1 MAVHGHNNNNI
12 KTMKF
17 IDLTPKYH
25 EKDHEYNIH
34 GYVDYVKG
42 VLDGSIVACEYIKL
56 ACQRT
61 IDFDNR
67 DDMYF
72 DEEDVTRRI
81 NFIWKMRH
89 STGQHNKQHFKLL
102 PWQLWLIS
110 QIFGWKWKDTGY
122 RVTRKVFLMIS
133 RKNGKT
139 AICSAL
145 SLAAMVGD
153 GQSGQEIDIIAN
165 NSKQAGICFDQ
176 IKNYAESVDPLRKIF
191 QTYRSEIRVPYFKS
205 KIQVLSSE
213 SMGLDGWNSSVV
225 IFDEFHAQ
233 KNWDLYNVMKSSQAA
248 REQPLMIVLTTAGFL
263 IGEAYPCYS
272 TWETCIDILRKDKQD
287 DAYFS
292 AIYQLDEGDDWQDEE
307 CWIKCSPSLD
317 QTVFR
322 QFMRE
327 ELTAAKNNVSLENGI
342 RTKTLN
348 EWRQSENV
356 WLPYELLKSNM
367 KPMTVEEMSNLP
379 NVSYAYIGVDLS
391 AVSDLTALSLMVES
405 EGKFYFKSWAFVPE
419 DCLLSGQNAMRY
431 RDWQKMGYIDV
442 TDGNVQDYDYILSKI
457 REIDSIIPIAGVYY
471 DQWNAVQFAVNA
483 TNIGLPMYP
492 YSQALGNFN
501 RPTKMLELLLKK
513 GDIVMDYNTMVLWC
527 FANSTLKYDF
537 NDNCKPIKADTKNGK
552 IDTVISML
560 QALGGYY
567 LDNNFTQDLTAV

>member
-1 MAVHGHNNNNI
+1 
-12 KTMKF
+12 MKF

-89 STGQHNKQHFKLL
+89 STGEHNRQHFKLL

-153 GQSGQEIDIIAN
+153 AQSGQEIDIIAN

-356 WLPYELLKSNM
+356 WLPYDLLKSNM
-367 KPMTVEEMSNLP
+367 QPMTVEEMSNLP

-431 RDWQKMGYIDV
+431 RDWQKIGYIDV

-457 REIDSIIPIAGVYY
+457 REIDKIIPIAGVFY

-501 RPTKMLELLLKK
+501 RPTKMFELLLKK

-552 IDTVISML
+552 IDTVIAML

>member
-1 MAVHGHNNNNI
+1 
-12 KTMKF
+12 MKF

-153 GQSGQEIDIIAN
+153 AQSGQEIDIIAN

-233 KNWDLYNVMKSSQAA
+233 RNWDLYNVMKSSQAA

-356 WLPYELLKSNM
+356 WLPYDLLKSNM
-367 KPMTVEEMSNLP
+367 QPMTVEDMSNLP

-457 REIDSIIPIAGVYY
+457 REIDSVIPLAGIFY
-471 DQWNAVQFAVNA
+471 DTWNAVQFAVNA

-501 RPTKMLELLLKK
+501 RPTKMFELLLKK

-552 IDTVISML
+552 IDTVIAML

>member
-1 MAVHGHNNNNI
+1 
-12 KTMKF
+12 MKF

-89 STGQHNKQHFKLL
+89 STGQHNRQHFKLL

-153 GQSGQEIDIIAN
+153 AQSGQEIDIIAN

-356 WLPYELLKSNM
+356 WLPYDLLKSNM
-367 KPMTVEEMSNLP
+367 QPMTVEEMSNLP

-457 REIDSIIPIAGVYY
+457 REIDSVIPIAGVYY

-501 RPTKMLELLLKK
+501 RPTKMFELLLKK

-552 IDTVISML
+552 IDTVIAML

>member
-1 MAVHGHNNNNI
+1 
-12 KTMKF
+12 MKF
-17 IDLTPKYH
+17 IELTPKYH

-42 VLDGSIVACEYIKL
+42 VLDGSITACEYIKL
-56 ACQRT
+56 ACKRT

-89 STGQHNKQHFKLL
+89 STGAHNKRHFKLL
-102 PWQLWLIS
+102 PWQLWLVS

-153 GQSGQEIDIIAN
+153 AQSGQEIDIIAN

-233 KNWDLYNVMKSSQAA
+233 KDWDLYNVMKSSQAA

-356 WLPYELLKSNM
+356 WLPYDLLKSNM
-367 KPMTVEEMSNLP
+367 QPMTVEEMSNLP

-405 EGKFYFKSWAFVPE
+405 DGKMYFKSWAFVPE

-457 REIDSIIPIAGVYY
+457 REIDRVIPIAGVYY

-552 IDTVISML
+552 IDTVIAML

>member
-1 MAVHGHNNNNI
+1 
-12 KTMKF
+12 MKF
-17 IDLTPKYH
+17 IELTPKYH

-89 STGQHNKQHFKLL
+89 STGEHNKQHFKLL

-356 WLPYELLKSNM
+356 WLPYDLLKSNM
-367 KPMTVEEMSNLP
+367 QPMTVEEMSNLP

-552 IDTVISML
+552 IDTVIAML

>member
-1 MAVHGHNNNNI
+1 
-12 KTMKF
+12 MKF

-153 GQSGQEIDIIAN
+153 AQSGQEIDIIAN

-233 KNWDLYNVMKSSQAA
+233 RNWDLYNVMKSSQAA

-356 WLPYELLKSNM
+356 WLPYDLLKSNM
-367 KPMTVEEMSNLP
+367 QPMTVEEMSNLP

-457 REIDSIIPIAGVYY
+457 REIDSVIPIAGVYY

-552 IDTVISML
+552 IDTVIAML

>member
-1 MAVHGHNNNNI
+1 MHGHIYNNI
-12 KTMKF
+12 KQMKF

-89 STGQHNKQHFKLL
+89 STGEHNRQHFKLL
-102 PWQLWLIS
+102 PWQLWLVS

-153 GQSGQEIDIIAN
+153 AQSGQEIDIIAN

-356 WLPYELLKSNM
+356 WLPYDLLKSNM
-367 KPMTVEEMSNLP
+367 QPMTVEDMSNLP

-552 IDTVISML
+552 IDTVIAML

>member
-1 MAVHGHNNNNI
+1 
-12 KTMKF
+12 MKF

-89 STGQHNKQHFKLL
+89 STGAHNKQHFKLL

-367 KPMTVEEMSNLP
+367 QPMTVEEMSNLP

-457 REIDSIIPIAGVYY
+457 REIDSVIPIAGIFY
-471 DQWNAVQFAVNA
+471 DTWNAVQFAVNA

-552 IDTVISML
+552 IDTVIAML

>member
-1 MAVHGHNNNNI
+1 
-12 KTMKF
+12 MKF

-89 STGQHNKQHFKLL
+89 STGEHNRQHFKLL

-153 GQSGQEIDIIAN
+153 AQSGQEIDIIAN

-356 WLPYELLKSNM
+356 WLPYDLLKSNM
-367 KPMTVEEMSNLP
+367 QPMTVEDMSNLP

-457 REIDSIIPIAGVYY
+457 REIDSVIPIAGVYY

-552 IDTVISML
+552 IDTVIAML

>member
-1 MAVHGHNNNNI
+1 
-12 KTMKF
+12 MKF

-89 STGQHNKQHFKLL
+89 STGEHNKQHFKLL

-367 KPMTVEEMSNLP
+367 QPMTVEEMSNLP

-405 EGKFYFKSWAFVPE
+405 DGKMYFKSWAFVPE

-501 RPTKMLELLLKK
+501 RPTKMFELLLKK

-552 IDTVISML
+552 IDTVIAML

>member
-1 MAVHGHNNNNI
+1 
-12 KTMKF
+12 MKF
-17 IDLTPKYH
+17 IELTPKYH

-89 STGQHNKQHFKLL
+89 STGEHNKQHFKLL
-102 PWQLWLIS
+102 PWQLWLVS

-367 KPMTVEEMSNLP
+367 QSMTVEEMSNLP

-457 REIDSIIPIAGVYY
+457 REIDRIIPIAGVYY

-501 RPTKMLELLLKK
+501 RPTKMFELLLKK

-552 IDTVISML
+552 IDTIIAML

-567 LDNNFTQDLTAV
+567 LDNNFTQDLTAM

>member
-1 MAVHGHNNNNI
+1 
-12 KTMKF
+12 MK
-17 IDLTPKYH
+17 LRCENLVKKY
-25 EKDHEYNIH
+25 

-89 STGQHNKQHFKLL
+89 STGEHNRQHFKLL

-153 GQSGQEIDIIAN
+153 AQSGQEIDIIAN

-213 SMGLDGWNSSVV
+213 SMGLDGWNNSKNLTPPENIKNIITYSV
-225 IFDEFHAQ
+225 
-233 KNWDLYNVMKSSQAA
+233 
-248 REQPLMIVLTTAGFL
+248 
-263 IGEAYPCYS
+263 
-272 TWETCIDILRKDKQD
+272 
-287 DAYFS
+287 
-292 AIYQLDEGDDWQDEE
+292 
-307 CWIKCSPSLD
+307 
-317 QTVFR
+317 
-322 QFMRE
+322 
-327 ELTAAKNNVSLENGI
+327 
-342 RTKTLN
+342 
-348 EWRQSENV
+348 
-356 WLPYELLKSNM
+356 
-367 KPMTVEEMSNLP
+367 
-379 NVSYAYIGVDLS
+379 YAD
-391 AVSDLTALSLMVES
+391 
-405 EGKFYFKSWAFVPE
+405 
-419 DCLLSGQNAMRY
+419 
-431 RDWQKMGYIDV
+431 
-442 TDGNVQDYDYILSKI
+442 
-457 REIDSIIPIAGVYY
+457 
-471 DQWNAVQFAVNA
+471 
-483 TNIGLPMYP
+483 
-492 YSQALGNFN
+492 
-501 RPTKMLELLLKK
+501 
-513 GDIVMDYNTMVLWC
+513 
-527 FANSTLKYDF
+527 
-537 NDNCKPIKADTKNGK
+537 
-552 IDTVISML
+552 
-560 QALGGYY
+560 
-567 LDNNFTQDLTAV
+567 

>member
-1 MAVHGHNNNNI
+1 
-12 KTMKF
+12 MKF

-89 STGQHNKQHFKLL
+89 STGEHNRQHFKLL

-153 GQSGQEIDIIAN
+153 AQSGQEIDIIAN

-292 AIYQLDEGDDWQDEE
+292 AIYQLDEGDDWQDEA

-356 WLPYELLKSNM
+356 WLPYDLLKSNM
-367 KPMTVEEMSNLP
+367 QQMTVEEMSNLP

-405 EGKFYFKSWAFVPE
+405 DGKMYFKSWAFVPE

-431 RDWQKMGYIDV
+431 RDWKNMGYIDV

-457 REIDSIIPIAGVYY
+457 REIDSVIPIAGVYY

-501 RPTKMLELLLKK
+501 RPTKMFELLLKK

-552 IDTVISML
+552 IDTVIAML

>member
-1 MAVHGHNNNNI
+1 
-12 KTMKF
+12 MKF
-17 IDLTPKYH
+17 IELTPKYH

-89 STGQHNKQHFKLL
+89 STGQHNRQHFKLL

-153 GQSGQEIDIIAN
+153 AQSGQEIDIIAN

-356 WLPYELLKSNM
+356 WLPYDLLKSNM
-367 KPMTVEEMSNLP
+367 QPMTVEEMSNLP

-405 EGKFYFKSWAFVPE
+405 DGTMYFKSWAFVPE

-457 REIDSIIPIAGVYY
+457 REIDKIIPIAGVYY

-501 RPTKMLELLLKK
+501 RPTKMFELLLKK

-552 IDTVISML
+552 IDTVIAML

>member
-1 MAVHGHNNNNI
+1 MHGHNYNNI

-89 STGQHNKQHFKLL
+89 STGEHNRQHFKLL

-233 KNWDLYNVMKSSQAA
+233 RNWDLYNVMKSSQAA

-367 KPMTVEEMSNLP
+367 QPMTVEEMSNLP

-457 REIDSIIPIAGVYY
+457 REIDRVIPIAGVYY

-552 IDTVISML
+552 IDTVIAML

>member
-1 MAVHGHNNNNI
+1 MGSTYNNRS
-12 KTMKF
+12 MKF
-17 IDLTPKYH
+17 IELTPKYH

-89 STGQHNKQHFKLL
+89 STGEHNKQHFKLL
-102 PWQLWLIS
+102 TWQLWLIS

-367 KPMTVEEMSNLP
+367 QPMTVEEMSNLP

-501 RPTKMLELLLKK
+501 RPTKMFELLLKK

-552 IDTVISML
+552 IDTVIAML

>member
-1 MAVHGHNNNNI
+1 
-12 KTMKF
+12 MKF
-17 IDLTPKYH
+17 IELTPKYH

-89 STGQHNKQHFKLL
+89 STGEHNRQHFKLL
-102 PWQLWLIS
+102 QWQLWLIS

-153 GQSGQEIDIIAN
+153 AQSGQEIDIIAN

-356 WLPYELLKSNM
+356 WLPYDLLKSNM
-367 KPMTVEEMSNLP
+367 QPMTVEEMSNLP

-457 REIDSIIPIAGVYY
+457 REIDSVIPIAGVYY

-501 RPTKMLELLLKK
+501 RPTKMFELLLKK

-552 IDTVISML
+552 IDTVIAML

>member
-1 MAVHGHNNNNI
+1 
-12 KTMKF
+12 MKF
-17 IDLTPKYH
+17 IELTPKYH
-25 EKDHEYNIH
+25 EKDTEYNIH

-89 STGQHNKQHFKLL
+89 STGEHNKQHFKLL
-102 PWQLWLIS
+102 PWQLWLVS

-153 GQSGQEIDIIAN
+153 AQSGQEIDIIAN

-356 WLPYELLKSNM
+356 WLPYDLLKSNM
-367 KPMTVEEMSNLP
+367 QPMTVEEMSNLP

-431 RDWQKMGYIDV
+431 RDWKKMGYIDV

-457 REIDSIIPIAGVYY
+457 REIDSVIPIAGVYY

-501 RPTKMLELLLKK
+501 RPTKMFELLLKK

-552 IDTVISML
+552 IDTVIAML

>member
-1 MAVHGHNNNNI
+1 M
-12 KTMKF
+12 TKF
-17 IDLTPKYH
+17 IDIEPKYH
-25 EKDHEYNIH
+25 EKDPKYNIH

-42 VLDGSIVACEYIKL
+42 VLDGSIVACEYIRL

-61 IDFDNR
+61 LDFDNR

-72 DEEDVTRRI
+72 DEADVDRRI

-89 STGQHNKQHFKLL
+89 STGEHNKQHFKLL

-110 QIFGWKWKDTGY
+110 QIFGWKWKSTGY
-122 RVTRKVFLMIS
+122 RVTKKVFLMIA

-153 GQSGQEIDIIAN
+153 AQSGQEIDIIAN
-165 NSKQAGICFDQ
+165 NAKQAGICFDQ

-191 QTYRSEIRVPYFKS
+191 QTFRSEIRVPYFKS

-233 KNWDLYNVMKSSQAA
+233 KDWNLYNVMKSSQAA

-263 IGEAYPCYS
+263 IGDIYPCYS
-272 TWETCIDILRKDKQD
+272 TWQTCIDILRGDKQD

-292 AIYQLDEGDDWQDEE
+292 AIYQLDEADDWEDEE
-307 CWIKCSPSLD
+307 CWTKCSPSLD

-327 ELTAAKNNVSLENGI
+327 EITAAKNNVSLENGI

-348 EWRQSENV
+348 EWRQAENV
-356 WLPYELLKSNM
+356 WLPYDLLKSRM
-367 KPMTVEEMSNLP
+367 TPMTLEDMSNLP
-379 NVSYAYIGVDLS
+379 NISYGYIGVDLS
-391 AVSDLTALSLMVES
+391 AVSDLTALTLMVES
-405 EGKFYFKSWAFVPE
+405 EGKFYFKSWAFIPE
-419 DCLLSGQNAMRY
+419 DGLKEGVNATKY
-431 RDWQKMGYIDV
+431 REWKNNGFIEV
-442 TDGNVQDYDYILSKI
+442 TEGNVQDYDYILNKI
-457 REIDSIIPIAGVYY
+457 IEINNMIPLAGIYY

-483 TNIGLPMYP
+483 TNLGLPMYP

-501 RPTKMLELLLKK
+501 RPTKMYELLLKK
-513 GDIVMDYNTMVLWC
+513 GDIVMDYNPMVLWC
-527 FANSTLKYDF
+527 FSNATLKYDF
-537 NDNCKPIKADTKNGK
+537 NDNCKPIKADLRSGK
-552 IDTVISML
+552 IDPVISML

-567 LDNNFTQDLTAV
+567 LDNNYGAELTAL

>member
-1 MAVHGHNNNNI
+1 
-12 KTMKF
+12 MKF
-17 IDLTPKYH
+17 IELTPKYH

-89 STGQHNKQHFKLL
+89 STGEHNKQHFKLL
-102 PWQLWLIS
+102 PWQLWLVS

-367 KPMTVEEMSNLP
+367 QSMTVEEMSNLP

-457 REIDSIIPIAGVYY
+457 REIDRIIPIAGVYY

-501 RPTKMLELLLKK
+501 RPTKMFELLLKK

-552 IDTVISML
+552 IDTIIAML

-567 LDNNFTQDLTAV
+567 LDNNFTQDLTAL

>member
-1 MAVHGHNNNNI
+1 
-12 KTMKF
+12 MKF

-89 STGQHNKQHFKLL
+89 STGQHNRQHFKLL

-153 GQSGQEIDIIAN
+153 AQSGQEIDIIAN

-356 WLPYELLKSNM
+356 WLPYDLLKSNM
-367 KPMTVEEMSNLP
+367 QPMTVEEMSNLP

-552 IDTVISML
+552 IDTVIAML

>member
-1 MAVHGHNNNNI
+1 
-12 KTMKF
+12 MKF

-89 STGQHNKQHFKLL
+89 STGEHNRQHFKLL
-102 PWQLWLIS
+102 PWQLWLVS

-153 GQSGQEIDIIAN
+153 AQSGQEIDIIAN

-356 WLPYELLKSNM
+356 WLPYDLLKSHM
-367 KPMTVEEMSNLP
+367 KPMTVEDMSNLP

-501 RPTKMLELLLKK
+501 RPTKMFELLLKK

-552 IDTVISML
+552 IDTVIAML

>member
-1 MAVHGHNNNNI
+1 
-12 KTMKF
+12 MKF

-89 STGQHNKQHFKLL
+89 STGEHNRQHFKLL

-153 GQSGQEIDIIAN
+153 AQSGQEIDIIAN

-356 WLPYELLKSNM
+356 WLPYDLLKSNM
-367 KPMTVEEMSNLP
+367 QPMTVEEMSNLP

-552 IDTVISML
+552 IDTVIAML

>member
-1 MAVHGHNNNNI
+1 
-12 KTMKF
+12 MKF
-17 IDLTPKYH
+17 IEITPKYH

-153 GQSGQEIDIIAN
+153 AQSGQEIDIIAN

-233 KNWDLYNVMKSSQAA
+233 RNWDLYNVMKSSQAA

-356 WLPYELLKSNM
+356 WLPYDLLKSNM
-367 KPMTVEEMSNLP
+367 QTMTVEDMSNLP

-457 REIDSIIPIAGVYY
+457 REIDKIIPIAGVYY

-501 RPTKMLELLLKK
+501 RPTKMFELLLKK

-552 IDTVISML
+552 IDTVIAML

>member
-1 MAVHGHNNNNI
+1 
-12 KTMKF
+12 MKF

-89 STGQHNKQHFKLL
+89 STGEHNRQHFKLL
-102 PWQLWLIS
+102 PWQLWLVS

-153 GQSGQEIDIIAN
+153 AQSGQEIDIIAN

-356 WLPYELLKSNM
+356 WLPYDLLKSNM
-367 KPMTVEEMSNLP
+367 QPLSIEEMSNLP

-405 EGKFYFKSWAFVPE
+405 DGTMYFKSWAFVPE

-457 REIDSIIPIAGVYY
+457 REIDSVIPIAGVYY

-501 RPTKMLELLLKK
+501 RPTKMFELLLKK

-552 IDTVISML
+552 IDTVIAML
-560 QALGGYY
+560 EALGGYY

>member
-1 MAVHGHNNNNI
+1 
-12 KTMKF
+12 MKF
-17 IDLTPKYH
+17 IDLTPKNN

-89 STGQHNKQHFKLL
+89 STGQHNRQHFKLL

-225 IFDEFHAQ
+225 IFDEFHAL

-356 WLPYELLKSNM
+356 WLPYDLLKSNM
-367 KPMTVEEMSNLP
+367 QPMTVEEMSNLP

-552 IDTVISML
+552 IDTVIAML

>member
-1 MAVHGHNNNNI
+1 MHGHNNNNI
-12 KTMKF
+12 KMKF

-292 AIYQLDEGDDWQDEE
+292 AIYQLDEEDDWQDEE

-552 IDTVISML
+552 IDTVIAML

>member
-1 MAVHGHNNNNI
+1 
-12 KTMKF
+12 MKF

-153 GQSGQEIDIIAN
+153 AQSGQEIDIIAN

-356 WLPYELLKSNM
+356 WLPYDLLKSNM
-367 KPMTVEEMSNLP
+367 QPMTVEEMSNLP

-457 REIDSIIPIAGVYY
+457 REIDSVIPIAGVYY

-552 IDTVISML
+552 IDTVIAML

>member
-1 MAVHGHNNNNI
+1 
-12 KTMKF
+12 MKF

-89 STGQHNKQHFKLL
+89 STGEHNKQHFKLL

-153 GQSGQEIDIIAN
+153 AQSGQEIDIIAN

-292 AIYQLDEGDDWQDEE
+292 AIYQLDEGEDWQDEE
-307 CWIKCSPSLD
+307 CWIKGSTSLD

-356 WLPYELLKSNM
+356 WLPYDLLKSNM
-367 KPMTVEEMSNLP
+367 QPMTVEDMSNLP

-457 REIDSIIPIAGVYY
+457 REIDSVIPIAGVYY

-501 RPTKMLELLLKK
+501 RPTKMFELLLKK

-552 IDTVISML
+552 IDTVIAML

>member
-1 MAVHGHNNNNI
+1 
-12 KTMKF
+12 MKF

-89 STGQHNKQHFKLL
+89 STGEHNRQHFKLL

-153 GQSGQEIDIIAN
+153 AQSGQEIDIIAN

-233 KNWDLYNVMKSSQAA
+233 RNWDLYNVMKSSQAA

-356 WLPYELLKSNM
+356 WLPYDLLKSNM
-367 KPMTVEEMSNLP
+367 QPMTVEEMSNLP

-501 RPTKMLELLLKK
+501 RPTKMFELLLKK

-552 IDTVISML
+552 IDTVIAML

>member
-1 MAVHGHNNNNI
+1 
-12 KTMKF
+12 MKF
-17 IDLTPKYH
+17 IDLKPKYH

-153 GQSGQEIDIIAN
+153 AQSGQEIDIIAN

-233 KNWDLYNVMKSSQAA
+233 RNWDLYNVMKSSQAA

-367 KPMTVEEMSNLP
+367 QPMTVEEMSNLP

-457 REIDSIIPIAGVYY
+457 REIDRVIPIAGVYY

-501 RPTKMLELLLKK
+501 RPTKMFELLLKK

-552 IDTVISML
+552 IDTVIAML
-560 QALGGYY
+560 QALGGDY

>member
-1 MAVHGHNNNNI
+1 M
-12 KTMKF
+12 MKF
-17 IDLTPKYH
+17 IEIEPKYH
-25 EKDHEYNIH
+25 EKDPEYNIH
-34 GYVDYVKG
+34 GYVEYVKG
-42 VLDGSIVACEYIKL
+42 VLDGSIVACNYIKL

-89 STGQHNKQHFKLL
+89 STGEHNKQHFKLL
-102 PWQLWLIS
+102 PWQLWLVS
-110 QIFGWKWKDTGY
+110 QIFGWKWKETGY
-122 RVTRKVFLMIS
+122 RVTKKVFLMIA

-153 GQSGQEIDIIAN
+153 AQSGQEIDIIAN
-165 NSKQAGICFDQ
+165 NAKQAGICFDQ
-176 IKNYAESVDPLRKIF
+176 IKNYAESVDPLRKLF

-233 KNWDLYNVMKSSQAA
+233 KDWSLYNVMKSSQAA

-263 IGEAYPCYS
+263 IGDIYPCYS
-272 TWETCIDILRKDKQD
+272 TWQTCIDILRGDKQD

-292 AIYQLDEGDDWQDEE
+292 AIYQLDDGDDWEDEE
-307 CWIKCSPSLD
+307 CWTKCSPSLD

-327 ELTAAKNNVSLENGI
+327 EITAAKNNVSLENGI

-348 EWRQSENV
+348 EWRQAENV
-356 WLPYELLKSNM
+356 WLPYDLLKSRM
-367 KPMTVEEMSNLP
+367 TPMTLEDMSNLP
-379 NVSYAYIGVDLS
+379 NISYGYIGVDLS

-405 EGKFYFKSWAFVPE
+405 EGKFYFKSWAFIPE
-419 DCLLSGQNAMRY
+419 DCLKSGTNATKY
-431 RDWQKMGYIDV
+431 REWKNNGFIEV
-442 TDGNVQDYDYILSKI
+442 TEGNVQDYDYILNKI
-457 REIDSIIPIAGVYY
+457 VEINNMIPLAGIYY
-471 DQWNAVQFAVNA
+471 DQWNAIQFAVNA
-483 TNIGLPMYP
+483 TNLGLPMYP

-501 RPTKMLELLLKK
+501 RPTKMYELLLKK
-513 GDIVMDYNTMVLWC
+513 GDIVMDYNPMVLWC
-527 FANSTLKYDF
+527 FSNATLKYDF
-537 NDNCKPIKADTKNGK
+537 NDNCKPIKADLRSGK
-552 IDTVISML
+552 IDPVISML

-567 LDNNFTQDLTAV
+567 LDNNYGAELTAL

>member
-1 MAVHGHNNNNI
+1 
-12 KTMKF
+12 MKF

-89 STGQHNKQHFKLL
+89 STGEHNRQHFKLL

-153 GQSGQEIDIIAN
+153 AQSGQEIDIIAN

-356 WLPYELLKSNM
+356 WLPYDLLKSNM
-367 KPMTVEEMSNLP
+367 KPMTVEDMSNLP

-552 IDTVISML
+552 IDVVIAML
-560 QALGGYY
+560 EALGGYY

>member
-1 MAVHGHNNNNI
+1 
-12 KTMKF
+12 MKF

-89 STGQHNKQHFKLL
+89 STGEHNRQHFKLL

-153 GQSGQEIDIIAN
+153 AQSGQEIDIIAN

-356 WLPYELLKSNM
+356 WLPYDLLKSNM
-367 KPMTVEEMSNLP
+367 QHMTVEEMSNLP

-457 REIDSIIPIAGVYY
+457 REIDSVIPIAGVYY

-501 RPTKMLELLLKK
+501 RPTKMYELLLKK

-552 IDTVISML
+552 IDTVIAML

>member
-1 MAVHGHNNNNI
+1 
-12 KTMKF
+12 MKF
-17 IDLTPKYH
+17 IELTPKYH

-405 EGKFYFKSWAFVPE
+405 DGKMYFKSWAFVPE

-501 RPTKMLELLLKK
+501 RPTKMFELLLKK

-552 IDTVISML
+552 IDTVIAML

>member
-1 MAVHGHNNNNI
+1 
-12 KTMKF
+12 MKF
-17 IDLTPKYH
+17 IELTPKYH
-25 EKDHEYNIH
+25 EKDHKYNIH

-89 STGQHNKQHFKLL
+89 STGEHNRQHFKLL

-153 GQSGQEIDIIAN
+153 AQSGQEIDIIAN

-356 WLPYELLKSNM
+356 WLPYDLLKSNM
-367 KPMTVEEMSNLP
+367 QPMTVEEMSNLT

-457 REIDSIIPIAGVYY
+457 REIDSVIPIAGVYY

-501 RPTKMLELLLKK
+501 RPTKMFELLLKK

-552 IDTVISML
+552 IDTVIAML
-560 QALGGYY
+560 EALGGYY

>member
-1 MAVHGHNNNNI
+1 MHGHNNNNI

-17 IDLTPKYH
+17 IELTPKYH

-89 STGQHNKQHFKLL
+89 STGEHNKQHFKLL

-356 WLPYELLKSNM
+356 WLHYELLKSNM
-367 KPMTVEEMSNLP
+367 QPMTVEEMSNLP

-405 EGKFYFKSWAFVPE
+405 DGKMYFKSWAFVPE

-457 REIDSIIPIAGVYY
+457 REIDSVIPIAGVYY

-501 RPTKMLELLLKK
+501 RPTKMFELLLKK

-552 IDTVISML
+552 IDTVIAML

>member
-1 MAVHGHNNNNI
+1 
-12 KTMKF
+12 MKF

-42 VLDGSIVACEYIKL
+42 VLDGSIVTCEYIKL

-89 STGQHNKQHFKLL
+89 STGEHNRQHFKLL

-153 GQSGQEIDIIAN
+153 AQSGQEIDIIAN

-356 WLPYELLKSNM
+356 WLPYDLLKSNM
-367 KPMTVEEMSNLP
+367 QPMTVEEMSNLS

-457 REIDSIIPIAGVYY
+457 REIDSVIPIAGVYY

-501 RPTKMLELLLKK
+501 RPTKMFELLLKK

-552 IDTVISML
+552 IDTVIAML

>member
-1 MAVHGHNNNNI
+1 
-12 KTMKF
+12 MKF
-17 IDLTPKYH
+17 IELTPKYH

-153 GQSGQEIDIIAN
+153 AQSGQEIDIIAN

-233 KNWDLYNVMKSSQAA
+233 RNWDLYNVMKSSQAA

-356 WLPYELLKSNM
+356 WLPYDLLKSNM
-367 KPMTVEEMSNLP
+367 QPMTVEDMSNLP

-457 REIDSIIPIAGVYY
+457 REIDSVIPIAGVYY

-552 IDTVISML
+552 IDTVIAML